1 MRKNDDQVVYQT
13 DTCKCRTFEN
23 STKDKNKYEYGLN
36 ESINDR
42 KIKNICIVTMKMSIL
57 V

>member
-42 KIKNICIVTMKMSIL
+42 KI
-57 V
+57 